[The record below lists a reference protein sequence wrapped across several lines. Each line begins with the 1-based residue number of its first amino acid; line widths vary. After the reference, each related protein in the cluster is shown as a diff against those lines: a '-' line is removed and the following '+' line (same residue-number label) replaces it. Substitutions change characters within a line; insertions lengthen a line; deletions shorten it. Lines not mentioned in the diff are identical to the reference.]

1 MTQALLEIRDLRT
14 SFPAPGGGTIVAVDG
29 VDIDLQP
36 GECLG
41 VVGESGSGKSVTFLS
56 VLGLVRAPGKVS
68 AAAIRFEGREIADL
82 PTNERRALRGAG
94 MALAMQ
100 DALAALNPALTLA
113 TQLIESLRAH
123 GICDDA
129 ASAREKAISLLRDV
143 GIPSPEARVDE
154 YPHRL
159 SGGMRQRAMIAVALA
174 ANPRLLIA
182 DEPTTAL
189 DATIRAQILDLIDS
203 LRARHGMAVV
213 LITHD
218 IGVVAERCERA
229 IVMYGGQIVESG
241 PTDEI
246 IRAPR
251 HPYTQGL
258 LASLP
263 RLNAPDAELNAIPGQ
278 PPDPAALPSGC
289 RFAPRCAQAGPGCES
304 PQALRDLG
312 EGRAARCHRAARAA

>member
-14 SFPAPGGGTIVAVDG
+14 TFPAPGGGTIVAVDG
-29 VDIDLQP
+29 VDIDLAP

-56 VLGLVRAPGKVS
+56 VLGLVRPPGKVS

-82 PTNERRALRGAG
+82 PPNERRALRGAG

-123 GICDDA
+123 GICADA
-129 ASAREKAISLLRDV
+129 ASARAKAISLLRDV
-143 GIPSPEARVDE
+143 GIPSPEARIDE

-189 DATIRAQILDLIDS
+189 DATIRAQILDLIDA

-241 PTDEI
+241 PTEKLIAD
-246 IRAPR
+246 PR
-251 HPYTQGL
+251 HPYTKGL

-263 RLNAPDAELNAIPGQ
+263 RLDAPDAELSAIPGQ
-278 PPDPAALPSGC
+278 PPDPAALPAGC
-289 RFAPRCAQAGPGCES
+289 RFAPRCAQAGPGCEL

-312 EGRAARCHRAARAA
+312 DGRQARCHRATEAA